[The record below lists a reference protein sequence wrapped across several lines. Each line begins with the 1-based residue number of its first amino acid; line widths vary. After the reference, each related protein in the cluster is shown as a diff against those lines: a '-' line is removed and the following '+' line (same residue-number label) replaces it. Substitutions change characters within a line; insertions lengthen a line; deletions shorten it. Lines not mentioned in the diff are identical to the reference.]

1 MVPAEGG
8 KSNSEGTVSKALNKD
23 NQAPLEALD
32 MIRSDQEV
40 EQLFETLADWNTYLE
55 KHVPTLKGPR
65 L

>member
-1 MVPAEGG
+1 MVPAEGA
-8 KSNSEGTVSKALNKD
+8 KSNPEGTVSKALNRV
-23 NQAPLEALD
+23 NQVPLEALEQ
-32 MIRSDQEV
+32 IRSDQEV